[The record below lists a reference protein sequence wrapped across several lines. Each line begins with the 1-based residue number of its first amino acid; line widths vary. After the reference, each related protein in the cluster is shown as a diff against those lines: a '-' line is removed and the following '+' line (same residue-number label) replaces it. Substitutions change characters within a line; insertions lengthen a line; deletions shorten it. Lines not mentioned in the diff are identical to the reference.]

1 MDAGRVGLGISLIAL
16 IVAVAGI
23 AYVNQSLTGV
33 PSQLSAMNERLNQI
47 EAATTAQVKRVESD
61 LKSVADATGVQ
72 LGDAETLR
80 QQIELRKLIQA
91 AEAEGKVVF
100 YGLAQ
105 DVPPALAKGFQSKY
119 PKITVD
125 YLGGHG
131 ATLAKK
137 FKDELAAGVATA
149 DVVHLS
155 ADMPPLKRDGLLLQY
170 VPPAAAAYTAD
181 LKDPDGYY
189 MSVRLVLT
197 GVVAY
202 NTKLVPKDQAPKT
215 WDDLLDP
222 KWKGKIGIPDG
233 TLGGGNLVWIMAR
246 FLQFGENEARLQEWL
261 QKFAANQPRIVS
273 GGSGNIEPLLVVG
286 EFALAIAN
294 PTNIEQQKKAGAPV
308 DWVPSIP
315 AVKEVYWIGISKSA
329 AHPNAAKLFMNY
341 ALEEGQL
348 ALAGIFAIPARP
360 GIPADPRTLTEGT
373 HTFVSSEY
381 RDSHDAQFRKIYNE
395 VILAPT

>member
-72 LGDAETLR
+72 LGEAETLR

-91 AEAEGKVVF
+91 AEAEGKVIF

-137 FKDELAAGVATA
+137 FRDELAAGVATA
-149 DVVHLS
+149 DV
-155 ADMPPLKRDGLLLQY
+155 
-170 VPPAAAAYTAD
+170 
-181 LKDPDGYY
+181 
-189 MSVRLVLT
+189 
-197 GVVAY
+197 
-202 NTKLVPKDQAPKT
+202 
-215 WDDLLDP
+215 
-222 KWKGKIGIPDG
+222 
-233 TLGGGNLVWIMAR
+233 
-246 FLQFGENEARLQEWL
+246 
-261 QKFAANQPRIVS
+261 
-273 GGSGNIEPLLVVG
+273 
-286 EFALAIAN
+286 
-294 PTNIEQQKKAGAPV
+294 
-308 DWVPSIP
+308 
-315 AVKEVYWIGISKSA
+315 
-329 AHPNAAKLFMNY
+329 
-341 ALEEGQL
+341 
-348 ALAGIFAIPARP
+348 
-360 GIPADPRTLTEGT
+360 
-373 HTFVSSEY
+373 
-381 RDSHDAQFRKIYNE
+381 
-395 VILAPT
+395 